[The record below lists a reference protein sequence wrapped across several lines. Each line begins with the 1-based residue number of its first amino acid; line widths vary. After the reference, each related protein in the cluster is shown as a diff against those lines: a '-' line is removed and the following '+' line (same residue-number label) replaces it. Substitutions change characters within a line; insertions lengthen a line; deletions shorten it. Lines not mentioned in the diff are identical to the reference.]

1 MTISRCNRRN
11 FLSSIA
17 ILSIGTTFGSG
28 IKHFSPA
35 DAAYDLEKKWRAFW
49 KKSGGQVFHN
59 LTDLDG
65 NNKSKGIKGHR
76 YKYGETIY
84 FPKENIL
91 AQPTWIFWKNNLTK
105 PADVIVTLFENN
117 HSFKKILRLN
127 RYEID
132 ACYRLSKEP
141 DSEQL
146 LLSCANNRKEIAG
159 SSTGIKTKTSIKKNS
174 QIQVITCYKGRLLVY
189 EDKLIH
195 HT

>member
-1 MTISRCNRRN
+1 MTISHYNRRN
-11 FLSSIA
+11 FLSSMA
-17 ILSIGTTFGSG
+17 ILSIGTSFGPG
-28 IKHFSPA
+28 IKHFSPS
-35 DAAYDLEKKWRAFW
+35 DPSNDLEKRWKAFW
-49 KKSGGQVFHN
+49 KKSGGQVFHS
-59 LTDLDG
+59 LTDLNSNS
-65 NNKSKGIKGHR
+65 NNKGIKGHR
-76 YKYGETIY
+76 YKYGEIIY

-117 HSFKKILRLN
+117 YSFKKISCLN
-127 RYEID
+127 RYEMD

-141 DSEQL
+141 DSEEL
-146 LLSCANNRKEIAG
+146 LLSSVSDRKTIAG

-174 QIQVITCYKGRLLVY
+174 QIQIITSYRGRLLIY